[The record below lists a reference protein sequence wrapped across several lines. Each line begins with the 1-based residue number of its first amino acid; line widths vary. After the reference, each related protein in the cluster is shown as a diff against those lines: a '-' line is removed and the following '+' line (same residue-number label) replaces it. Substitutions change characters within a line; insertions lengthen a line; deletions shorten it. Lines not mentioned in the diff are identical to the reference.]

1 MIVQSA
7 PTQEIEVIHL
17 SPSYLRAKRILD
29 ITVTLL
35 LAPALFLA
43 IAVIAL
49 LIRLDSPGP
58 IFFRQ
63 KRLGQNGEE
72 FDFIKFRSMYVNN
85 DDAAHRAA
93 VKRFMDGERI
103 NSASDNANQ
112 YKIAA
117 DNRITRIGN
126 ILRKT
131 SLDELPQFLNVLR
144 GEMSL
149 VGPRPALAYEV
160 EYYSLHDRLRLTGK
174 PGLTGIWQVYG
185 RSRVPFNEMVEMDL
199 TYLREQSLWLDLK
212 LVILTVPV
220 MLFARGGA

>member
-1 MIVQSA
+1 MIIQSA
-7 PTQEIEVIHL
+7 PVQETIYL
-17 SPSYLRAKRILD
+17 NPSYLRAKRILD
-29 ITVTLL
+29 VTVTLL
-35 LAPALFLA
+35 FLPALCLV
-43 IAVIAL
+43 IALIAL
-49 LIRLDSPGP
+49 LIHLDSPGP

-63 KRLGQNGEE
+63 KRLGQNGDE
-72 FDFIKFRSMYVNN
+72 FDFIKFRSMYINN

-93 VKRFMDGERI
+93 VKQFMNGERI
-103 NSASDNANQ
+103 NTSSNDSNH
-112 YKIAA
+112 YKITV
-117 DNRITRIGN
+117 DKRITRIGK

-131 SLDELPQFLNVLR
+131 SLDELPQFFNVLR

-149 VGPRPALAYEV
+149 VGPRPALSYEV

-185 RSRVPFNEMVEMDL
+185 RSRVPFHEMVEMDL

-212 LVILTVPV
+212 LIFLTIPV